1 MRISDWSSDVCSSD
15 LSTGIETSPTVGLIF
30 PELDRNEWGKFRA
43 HMPEEV
49 SLGERFE
56 DWIAE
61 REEAISQGT
70 LLKPLVPM
78 AVTFDGWI
86 ARLNGG
92 ADSRRLKPVRDY
104 ANRLYQQAITE
115 VLDGASDLEKPKIIP
130 SRYVLAAKEMNGQD
144 QANDVANIFL
154 VKQRQERKRGVKGKS
169 V

>member
-78 AVTFDGWI
+78 AVTFDG
-86 ARLNGG
+86 R
-92 ADSRRLKPVRDY
+92 SEERRVGKECVCPC
-104 ANRLYQQAITE
+104 
-115 VLDGASDLEKPKIIP
+115 
-130 SRYVLAAKEMNGQD
+130 RY
-144 QANDVANIFL
+144 
-154 VKQRQERKRGVKGKS
+154 RGS
-169 V
+169 A